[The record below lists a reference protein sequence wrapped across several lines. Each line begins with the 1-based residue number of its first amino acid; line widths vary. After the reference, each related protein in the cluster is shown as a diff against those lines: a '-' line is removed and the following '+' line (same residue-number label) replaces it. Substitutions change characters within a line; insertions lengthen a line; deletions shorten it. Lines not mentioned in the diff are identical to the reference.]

1 MSNEADVFVA
11 SSEKKLRFRP
21 PTKVHYNS
29 DIKTEDF
36 HKSSDSNTQKHED
49 VPVTEHKDTK
59 RG

>member
-11 SSEKKLRFRP
+11 PTEKKLRFRP
-21 PTKVHYNS
+21 PTKVHYSS

-36 HKSSDSNTQKHED
+36 HKSYDANTQKNED
-49 VPVTEHKDTK
+49 VPVIEHKETK